1 MHVKGWVYIITN
13 RAMPGLVKVG
23 YSMKDPSLRAAELN
37 HTGNPHPYDV
47 RYECLVKNPRDVEQA
62 THGRLACHREGKEW
76 FRCEIP
82 AAIHQIRNAAGDTL
96 ILENSFSGERGLL
109 EQAREKIR
117 ELEAKLE
124 LVQSKEY
131 LFQEAIDGDDL
142 EWKRCIVRYPGW
154 PTGLLEEFCNEYDL
168 SDLEDALIENPSL
181 DPETI
186 SQIVEEAPYENVLI
200 GALNNPTCSAEN
212 LAKIAWLSGFGLLG
226 AAEKHPNYSAEA
238 FNTLL
243 HKLSNDDD
251 YEVRGTVA
259 GFKNTPRE
267 LLKILAT
274 DRDFNVREKVASNP
288 SCPLGTLYLLQ
299 GDDCVQVS
307 ESAIENPA
315 NPVNLA
321 RNPAEVQHLKQILQC
336 YSTPT
341 RALRD
346 LANHNNHELRQAI
359 ALNPECPQEILVDL
373 SRDTNVGVRIAANE
387 TLAKRKQ
394 RLSA

>member
-1 MHVKGWVYIITN
+1 MSVKGWVYIITN

-23 YSMKDPSLRAAELN
+23 YSMKDPALRAAELN

-47 RYECLVKNPRDVEQA
+47 QYECLVRNPRDVEQA
-62 THGRLACHREGKEW
+62 THGRLASRREGKEW
-76 FRCEIP
+76 FRCDIPVAIQEIRYV
-82 AAIHQIRNAAGDTL
+82 AANSIF
-96 ILENSFSGERGLL
+96 LENTFSGERSLL
-109 EQAREKIR
+109 DQARARVR
-117 ELEAKLE
+117 ELEDLNAQL
-124 LVQSKEY
+124 QTKEY
-131 LFQEAIDGDDL
+131 QFRQAIDGDDL
-142 EWKRCIVRYPGW
+142 EWKRCIVRYPNW
-154 PTGLLEEFCNEYDL
+154 PAGLLAEFCREYDL
-168 SDLEDALIENPSL
+168 SELEDALIENPSL

-186 SQIVEEAPYENVLI
+186 SRIVEEAPYENVLT
-200 GALNNPTCSAEN
+200 GALNNPACSAET
-212 LAKIAWLSGFGLLG
+212 LAKIAWLSEFDLLG

-251 YEVRGTVA
+251 HMVRATVA
-259 GFKNTPRE
+259 GFTNTPRE
-267 LLKILAT
+267 LLKHLAT
-274 DRDFNVREKVASNP
+274 DRDVRVREKVASNL

-299 GDDCVQVS
+299 DDECIEVS
-307 ESAIENPA
+307 ERAKENPA

-321 RNPAEVQHLKQILQC
+321 RNPAEAQHLKQLLQC

-346 LANHNNHELRQAI
+346 LAKHDNHELRQAI

-373 SRDTNVGVRIAANE
+373 SRDTKVGVRIAANE
-387 TLAKRKQ
+387 NLEKRKQ